1 MYSGLPEHK
10 MKSCEKAGGNN
21 AVLIRCSMGE
31 YIFVFYAI
39 DLSGMS

>member
-1 MYSGLPEHK
+1 

-31 YIFVFYAI
+31 YIFVFLCAVGVI
-39 DLSGMS
+39 DLSSMS